1 MKISLIIKI
10 IGTMHLVLG
19 VALWG
24 MLIFAADIVAPG
36 ASPETVVA
44 VQGTADVVGA
54 HSVGIGLLLIVLS
67 FIKDIE
73 SARLVLVGEF
83 ILMIALLFIAL
94 FNTFHPYW
102 WPEYS
107 APPPPFCLII
117 VLNPSLCIY
126 GYYKGT

>member
-24 MLIFAADIVAPG
+24 MLIFATDIVAPYD
-36 ASPETVVA
+36 STETVVA

-73 SARLVLVGEF
+73 SARLVLVGELV
-83 ILMIALLFIAL
+83 LMIRRPPRSTHCIS
-94 FNTFHPYW
+94 
-102 WPEYS
+102 S
-107 APPPPFCLII
+107 AASD
-117 VLNPSLCIY
+117 VYKRQVYYQCI
-126 GYYKGT
+126 

>member
-10 IGTMHLVLG
+10 VGAGHLVLG
-19 VALWG
+19 VSLWG
-24 MLIFAADIVAPG
+24 LLIFVGNIVGPG

-73 SARLVLVGEF
+73 SARLVLVGELV
-83 ILMIALLFIAL
+83 LMIALLFIAL

-102 WPEYS
+102 GPEYS
-107 APPPPFCLII
+107 GPPPPFWFII
-117 VLNPSLCIY
+117 ILNPSLCIY

>member
-10 IGTMHLVLG
+10 VGTMHLVLG

-73 SARLVLVGEF
+73 SARLVLVGELV
-83 ILMIALLFIAL
+83 LMITLLFIAL

-102 WPEYS
+102 GPEYS
-107 APPPPFCLII
+107 GPPPPFWLII

>member
-24 MLIFAADIVAPG
+24 MLIFATDIVAPG

-54 HSVGIGLLLIVLS
+54 HSVGIGLLLIAVSYTHLTLPT
-67 FIKDIE
+67 K
-73 SARLVLVGEF
+73 A
-83 ILMIALLFIAL
+83 
-94 FNTFHPYW
+94 
-102 WPEYS
+102 
-107 APPPPFCLII
+107 
-117 VLNPSLCIY
+117 
-126 GYYKGT
+126 

>member
-10 IGTMHLVLG
+10 VGTMHLVLG
-19 VALWG
+19 IALWG

-36 ASPETVVA
+36 ASPETIVA

-73 SARLVLVGEF
+73 SARLVLVGELV
-83 ILMIALLFIAL
+83 LMIPLLFIAL

-102 WPEYS
+102 GPEYS
-107 APPPPFCLII
+107 GPPPPFWLII